1 MPTLAK
7 AGWIFFLRTA
17 ARSSGFFPSPQR
29 EEAAGPCRRSQK
41 EDPAGFCERRHPW
54 RGLAHLS
61 AHGWDD
67 VGRYGRTSTHDPRL
81 LASQQSPCDE
91 QVSSGNTGAEAP
103 GTRKIS
109 RCDLAGWFAAG
120 EQINSHS
127 VVGAGARVLG
137 FVRGNARRAECF
149 EGLLDPNGPRF
160 FYGSAVSA

>member
-1 MPTLAK
+1 MEVAERLQ
-7 AGWIFFLRTA
+7 RT
-17 ARSSGFFPSPQR
+17 RRFRFPVSSPQR
-29 EEAAGPCRRSQK
+29 KEATGPCCCPQA
-41 EDPAGFCERRHPW
+41 EDPACFHQSRHHWRR
-54 RGLAHLS
+54 LAHVS

-67 VGRYGRTSTHDPRL
+67 AGRDGRTSTHDPRL

-103 GTRKIS
+103 GARKIS
-109 RCDLAGWFAAG
+109 RCDLAWWFAAG

-127 VVGAGARVLG
+127 VVGAGAHVLG

-160 FYGSAVSA
+160 FSRSAISV